1 MIPDHEDFEDNEGCC
16 WLFGLILFYLL
27 DEWRR
32 ILAGLLILS
41 AAVWLCSCEAV
52 KSFNDNLD
60 SVKLTESFTSGEST
74 FTAGQEFKIFHAAKA
89 ANTK

>member
-1 MIPDHEDFEDNEGCC
+1 MIPDHEDYQNNEGCF
-16 WLFGLILFYLL
+16 WLLAVIFFNVT
-27 DEWRR
+27 DDWKR
-32 ILAGLLILS
+32 ILAGLLTLS
-41 AAVWLCSCEAV
+41 AVVWLCSCEAV

-89 ANTK
+89 ANAK